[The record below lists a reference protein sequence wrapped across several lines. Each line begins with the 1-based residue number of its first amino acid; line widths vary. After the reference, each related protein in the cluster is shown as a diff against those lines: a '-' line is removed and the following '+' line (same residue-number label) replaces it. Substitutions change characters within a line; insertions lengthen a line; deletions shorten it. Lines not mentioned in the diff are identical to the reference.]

1 MTTMIVFTTLFPV
14 VLVGCLL
21 PLMGLPRR
29 GVLFGVT
36 VPLEFAAGAEAKA
49 AVRRY
54 RANAGAVALAAVAA
68 VLVVS
73 ALGKPL
79 GQTWMLPVAS
89 VLAVVAELM
98 GGMMVWQSERRKMQA
113 HATMVPLERTA
124 ELLPQR
130 HMGGLWASA
139 AAMFPLA
146 IEAVWLRA
154 HWEMIPA
161 RWPQHWDA
169 YGRVNGWGTRSGG
182 GVYFPLVFGACI
194 VALMT
199 CVAGFIATAPGPQS
213 KQRRLVLAPLAGLSW
228 VLAGTFCGIG
238 LLPLRHNLS
247 VGVIVAL
254 VVALVCATLGVVVWL
269 AWRSGIATTGPSAA
283 PYDGTPDA
291 MWRGGLIYYNP
302 GDAAVIVPKRYGLGW
317 TLNFAR
323 PVAWFYIG
331 GTVLM
336 LTLLLVMPVLLR
348 K

>member
-1 MTTMIVFTTLFPV
+1 MTTMIVLTTLFPV
-14 VLVGCLL
+14 VLVGALL
-21 PLMGLPRR
+21 PLMGLPKR

-36 VPLEFAAGAEAKA
+36 VPLEYAAGAEAKA

-54 RANAGAVALAAVAA
+54 RANAGAVALAAVVA
-68 VLVVS
+68 VLVVF
-73 ALGKPL
+73 ALAQLLGKP
-79 GQTWMLPVAS
+79 WMLPVATI
-89 VLAVVAELM
+89 VAIVSMLV
-98 GGMMVWQSERRKMQA
+98 GGLLLWQSERRRMQA
-113 HATMVPLERTA
+113 HAILVPLERTA
-124 ELLPQR
+124 ELMPQR
-130 HMGGLWASA
+130 HTGGLWASA
-139 AAMFPLA
+139 AALLPLA
-146 IEAVWLRA
+146 AEAVWLRA

-169 YGRVNGWGTRSGG
+169 YGHVNGWGTRSGG
-182 GVYFPLVFGACI
+182 VFFPLVFGACI

-228 VLAGTFCGIG
+228 VMAGTFCGIG

-269 AWRSGIATTGPSAA
+269 AWRSGITNTGPSAA

-323 PVAWFYIG
+323 PVTWVYIG
-331 GTVLM
+331 GMVVVLVL
-336 LTLLLVMPVLLR
+336 LTVMPVLLR